1 MSLTKET
8 LLAERRRYFV
18 AANGGISLPVAG
30 AVYWTVLGVLAAT
43 DAVAD
48 WGLTAA
54 MLSGL
59 IFPLGLVLQYP
70 LKAKFM
76 GVKSPVSGAAMWSI
90 VTINFLWPLH
100 FVVISAVPEAAPL
113 TLAIGMTLH
122 WPVIG
127 WSYASRVC
135 YAHAIARIVVVTAIW
150 YAIPEW
156 RFTGLS
162 FAVAGLYLMTAAG
175 IALEVAWTRRQ
186 LNREGVNVGPE
197 LESNAVPA

>member
-1 MSLTKET
+1 MIVTKNA

-30 AVYWTVLGVLAAT
+30 AVYWTVLGLLAAT
-43 DAVAD
+43 EAVDD
-48 WGLTAA
+48 WGLAAA
-54 MLSGL
+54 MMSGL
-59 IFPLGLVLQYP
+59 IFLLGLLLQYP

-90 VTINFLWPLH
+90 MSINFLWPLH
-100 FVVISAVPEAAPL
+100 FVVISLVPEAAPL

-127 WSYASRVC
+127 WAYASRVC
-135 YAHAIARIVVVTAIW
+135 YAHAIARIAVVTAIW
-150 YAIPEW
+150 YGFPEW

-162 FAVAGLYLMTAAG
+162 FAVAGLYLLAACG
-175 IALEVAWTRRQ
+175 MALEVAWTRRQ
-186 LNREGVNVGPE
+186 LSRDGVNVGPE
-197 LESNAVPA
+197 LEVLAVPA